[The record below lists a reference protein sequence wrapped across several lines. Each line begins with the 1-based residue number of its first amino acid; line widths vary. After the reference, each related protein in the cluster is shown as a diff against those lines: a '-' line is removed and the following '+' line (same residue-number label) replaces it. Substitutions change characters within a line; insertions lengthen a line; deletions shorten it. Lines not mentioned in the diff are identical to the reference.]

1 MSTKALDGSK
11 DGSKETTKGVKTLLG
26 NTQKAILKLSIPM
39 IVAMSVQTIYNLA
52 DTIWVSGLGTEALAA
67 VGFFFPFFLMIMALG
82 AGLGIGGGAAI
93 SRRIGARDKKGA
105 DNVAEH
111 VIIMMLILSL
121 LFTVPVLLLLPWVF
135 DIMGAGDATQMAVG
149 YGRVIVGG
157 SVIIFF
163 ANNANAILRAEGDTK
178 RAMYAMIL
186 GSVLNI
192 VLDPIFIYTFDMG
205 VPGAAWATMVSF
217 LVTALLLF
225 YWLFLSKN
233 TYVSFDLKN
242 FRFKWMI
249 IKDIMRVGLP
259 ASLQQM
265 SMATQMFFLM
275 VIVASVGGIDGV
287 AIFQTGWRVNMVSIL
302 PLMGIASALVPVAGA
317 AYGMMSLKK
326 MKLAL
331 YHSIRYGLIFE
342 MIISIP
348 IFIFAPYIAYIFT
361 WAESTADIRPDL
373 VIFLRMFVI
382 MSFTAGFGMLSGAF
396 FQAIG
401 KGFNSLIVT
410 LFRTIIFALAFAYL
424 VGVILD
430 LGLIG
435 VWIGILVGNTIGAAA
450 AFLWVQL
457 YIRKMKRKGFHD
469 RYLNRSP
476 EVQRM
481 SN

>member
-1 MSTKALDGSK
+1 
-11 DGSKETTKGVKTLLG
+11 
-26 NTQKAILKLSIPM
+26 
-39 IVAMSVQTIYNLA
+39 
-52 DTIWVSGLGTEALAA
+52 
-67 VGFFFPFFLMIMALG
+67 FFLMIMALG

-93 SRRIGARDKKGA
+93 SRRIGSRDKKGA

-111 VIIMMLILSL
+111 VIMLMIILSL

-135 DIMGAGDATQMAVG
+135 DIMGAGDATDMAVG

-157 SVIIFF
+157 SIIIFF

-192 VLDPIFIYTFDMG
+192 VLDPIFIYVFDMG
-205 VPGAAWATMVSF
+205 VPGAAWATMLSF

-225 YWLFLSKN
+225 YWLFLRKN

-275 VIVASVGGIDGV
+275 VIVALVGGIDGV
-287 AIFQTGWRVNMVSIL
+287 AIFQAGWRVNMVSIL

-317 AYGMMSLKK
+317 AFGLRSLKK

-348 IFIFAPYIAYIFT
+348 IFLFAPYIAYIFT
-361 WAESTADIRPDL
+361 WSEGTADIRPDL
-373 VIFLRMFVI
+373 IIFLRLFVL
-382 MSFTAGFGMLSGAF
+382 MNYTAGFGMLSGAF

-410 LFRTIIFALAFAYL
+410 IFRTIIFALAFAYMF
-424 VGVILD
+424 GVVLD

-435 VWIGILVGNTIGAAA
+435 VWIGIMVGNTIGATA
-450 AFLWVQL
+450 AFVWVQL
-457 YIRKMKRKGFHD
+457 HIRKMKTSKVWD
-469 RYLNRSP
+469 KYLTQSREAP
-476 EVQRM
+476 RT

>member
-1 MSTKALDGSK
+1 MANASGEASPVV
-11 DGSKETTKGVKTLLG
+11 ETTKGVKTLLG
-26 NTQKAILKLSIPM
+26 NTRKAILTLSIPM
-39 IVAMSVQTIYNLA
+39 IIAMGVQTVYNLA
-52 DTIWVSGLGTEALAA
+52 DLIWVSGLGTDAIAA
-67 VGFFFPFFLMIMALG
+67 VGFFFPFFIMIMALG

-111 VIIMMLILSL
+111 VVMLIIILSL
-121 LFTVPVLLLLPWVF
+121 LFTIPVFLLLPWLF
-135 DIMGAGDATQMAVG
+135 KIMGARDVIDMAVD
-149 YGRVIVGG
+149 YGRVIIGG
-157 SVIIFF
+157 SIIIFF

-178 RAMYAMIL
+178 RAMYAMVL
-186 GSVLNI
+186 GSALNI
-192 VLDPIFIYTFDMG
+192 VLDPIFIYVFDMG
-205 VPGAAWATMVSF
+205 VAGAAWATMLSF

-225 YWLFLSKN
+225 YWLFLRKN
-233 TYVSFDLKN
+233 TYVTFKFRD

-265 SMATQMFFLM
+265 SMSIQMFLLNVM
-275 VIVASVGGIDGV
+275 VVYVGGTPGV
-287 AIFQTGWRVNMVSIL
+287 AVFQAGWRVNMISLL

-317 AYGMMSLKK
+317 AFGLRSFKK
-326 MKLAL
+326 MKLAF

-361 WAESTADIRPDL
+361 WAEGTADIRPDL
-373 VIFLRMFVI
+373 VIFLRMFVL

-410 LFRTIIFALAFAYL
+410 IFRTIIFALAFAYL
-424 VGVILD
+424 FGVVFD

-435 VWIGILVGNTIGAAA
+435 VWIGILVGNTIGATA
-450 AFLWVQL
+450 AFVWVQIYMGKL
-457 YIRKMKRKGFHD
+457 KKRNLWD
-469 RYLNRSP
+469 RYLTQSREAPETPNR
-476 EVQRM
+476 R
-481 SN
+481 